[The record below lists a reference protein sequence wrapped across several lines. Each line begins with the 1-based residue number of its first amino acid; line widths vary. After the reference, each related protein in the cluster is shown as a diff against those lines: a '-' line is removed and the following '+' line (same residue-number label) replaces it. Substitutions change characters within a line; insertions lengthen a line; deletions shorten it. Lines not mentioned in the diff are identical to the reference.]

1 MHIAHE
7 AGDAGFGP
15 TLEQPVSLA
24 IGEAVVMDDNT
35 VVGGF
40 LPEQGKAEGEVF
52 VIEKDPLAFVATLDD
67 VVEEVRLE
75 VAARSRHGSGE
86 ATDGPKLEELVGSA
100 GFVGGVEER
109 Q

>member
-1 MHIAHE
+1 MN
-7 AGDAGFGP
+7 
-15 TLEQPVSLA
+15 
-24 IGEAVVMDDNT
+24 DNT
-35 VVGGF
+35 VVGGS

-100 GFVGGVEER
+100 GSVGGVEEQLGSGRPGSRHGKTAMTR
-109 Q
+109 QRG